1 MQAGST
7 MAPPAV
13 GPDEMLAVAWFG
25 KVSLK
30 SSCAGEIGSYM
41 GSCLIENTSSAL
53 QEKVEVIRA
62 KKPHIVE
69 SVSLIPL
76 SKCLKVWQTSSS
88 ITKAV

>member
-1 MQAGST
+1 MQTGST

-25 KVSLK
+25 KVSVK
-30 SSCAGEIGSYM
+30 SSCAGDIGSYL
-41 GSCLIENTSSAL
+41 GSSLIRNTSSAL

-76 SKCLKVWQTSSS
+76 SRCWKVWQTNSS